1 MLGRRQAA
9 HGAGSMT
16 SAKQSA
22 AAKAGAAAANA
33 AANAGGRGTA
43 RQGGG
48 GKEGGGGGGGGG
60 VDELTC
66 KVCGMACASR
76 NQLFKHIQQTG
87 HAAFK

>member
-1 MLGRRQAA
+1 
-9 HGAGSMT
+9 MT

-22 AAKAGAAAANA
+22 AAKAAAAAANA
-33 AANAGGRGTA
+33 AAKAGGRGTA

-48 GKEGGGGGGGGG
+48 GKSGGE

-66 KVCGMACASR
+66 KVCGMACPSR